1 MRGPCIS
8 CASLPHCRKA
18 TPEMVMLLEG
28 CGVFENVED
37 SVLNGRVR
45 AVDLF
50 GPEVVIKTKQKPGQI
65 IDMDIIGSR
74 KHLRMVAVLS
84 GAVSQ
89 GKSFPMKAQA
99 LVDAISAMTNDNG
112 EQLYSGVAEM
122 DDAALQALAADLGG
136 GAKKKPAA
144 PAAEESV
151 EEAPAKEAA
160 PPKKPRR
167 TRRTKA
173 EMLAAAAK
181 EASDSAEEPVEAEA
195 KAPGRRP
202 RRKKKAD
209 AAAATPP
216 PTEPNALM
224 VDMLQTIGTMLDKAA
239 ASAAARDEEITALQ
253 GEVSNLTKKLRT
265 IEEYLCWMYNGEQDP
280 GNEITSLEG
289 TSWV

>member
-136 GAKKKPAA
+136 GAKKAAKAPKKEAEAPEAPEAA
-144 PAAEESV
+144 PEEKAPPKQRRTRRKKPV
-151 EEAPAKEAA
+151 EEAPVEEA
-160 PPKKPRR
+160 
-167 TRRTKA
+167 
-173 EMLAAAAK
+173 
-181 EASDSAEEPVEAEA
+181 PVEGA
-195 KAPGRRP
+195 KATPGRRP
-202 RRKKKAD
+202 RRNKKA

-253 GEVSNLTKKLRT
+253 GEISNLTKKLQT
-265 IEEYLCWMYNGEQDP
+265 IEEHLCWVYNGEQDP

-289 TSWV
+289 TTWV

>member
-1 MRGPCIS
+1 
-8 CASLPHCRKA
+8 
-18 TPEMVMLLEG
+18 
-28 CGVFENVED
+28 
-37 SVLNGRVR
+37 
-45 AVDLF
+45 
-50 GPEVVIKTKQKPGQI
+50 
-65 IDMDIIGSR
+65 MDIIGSR

-99 LVDAISAMTNDNG
+99 LVDAISAMTDDNG
-112 EQLYSGVAEM
+112 EQRFSGVAEM
-122 DDAALQALAADLGG
+122 DDAALQALTADLGG
-136 GAKKKPAA
+136 AAKKKPAA

-181 EASDSAEEPVEAEA
+181 EASDSAEEPVEEEA

-202 RRKKKAD
+202 RRKKKPVAVEAE
-209 AAAATPP
+209 AAP
-216 PTEPNALM
+216 PTEPNELM
-224 VDMLQTIGTMLDKAA
+224 VDMLKTLGAMADKAA
-239 ASAAARDEEITALQ
+239 ASSASRDEEIASLQ
-253 GEVSNLTKKLRT
+253 GEVSNLSKKLQT

>member
-1 MRGPCIS
+1 
-8 CASLPHCRKA
+8 
-18 TPEMVMLLEG
+18 MLLEG

-136 GAKKKPAA
+136 AAKKKPAA

-151 EEAPAKEAA
+151 EEASAKEAA

-173 EMLAAAAK
+173 EMLAAAAE

-195 KAPGRRP
+195 KEAPGRRP
-202 RRKKKAD
+202 RRKKRPVAVEAE
-209 AAAATPP
+209 AAP

-253 GEVSNLTKKLRT
+253 GEISNLTKKLQT
-265 IEEYLCWMYNGEQDP
+265 VEEHLCWVYNGEQEP
-280 GNEITSLEG
+280 GNEISSLDG
-289 TSWV
+289 TTWV